1 MKLRGECE
9 VYNGTDDHDDDDDD
23 ADVGQW
29 MMKMEKK
36 NDVTAQMK

>member
-9 VYNGTDDHDDDDDD
+9 VYNGTDDHDDDDD